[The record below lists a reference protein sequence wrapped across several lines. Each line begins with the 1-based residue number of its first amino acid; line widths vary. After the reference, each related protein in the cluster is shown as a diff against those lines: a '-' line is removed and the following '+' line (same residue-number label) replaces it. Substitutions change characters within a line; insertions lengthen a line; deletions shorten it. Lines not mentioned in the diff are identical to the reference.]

1 MKRMKMNLQQFSY
14 TAVQGKRVIYL
25 MRLLSDAST
34 LAAALVPYTTED
46 SLSISAD
53 GDTTA
58 TKDGPITTPGTPEIE
73 ITKTAILA
81 IESGQASAT
90 SIVDNMRNAVINESA
105 TSIVDKMR
113 NAVLNGST
121 VEVWEANLDR
131 PAVTADKYKGVYY
144 QGLMT
149 SFEQTA
155 NAEDLVEVSF
165 TFKANGKGA
174 DGDVT
179 VTAAQQA
186 IASYVFADTAKTG
199 V

>member
-34 LAAALVPYTTED
+34 SAAALVPYTTED

-90 SIVDNMRNAVINESA
+90 SIVD
-105 TSIVDKMR
+105 KMR

-131 PAVTADKYKGVYY
+131 PAATTNKYKGVYY

-179 VTAAQQA
+179 VTAAQQE
-186 IASYVFADTAKTG
+186 IASYVFADTTKTG